1 LLAAGCGGGGASA
14 PSRSPLETSGT
25 GAAPAGTLSTY
36 AVSSLP
42 AGLAVTVASQST
54 SSSMLT
60 PAVVTPKAS
69 NFRTTI
75 SIVPTNGASPYAV
88 DVAQRSDGAHAIYY
102 NEAEDTFGTV
112 AVGIAS
118 QASAKR
124 RSSLVRGPAFGPASS
139 LGRAAYS
146 DADVIVRYRAGVSA
160 AGTHLRTG
168 TDGSETRVVSVPEG
182 LSAGAFASD
191 LATRA
196 GVLSV
201 ERDAL
206 YHKQSVAAVMPD
218 DTHFDAIDQW
228 DMFAI
233 GAPFGWGYTE
243 GSPAIAVAMI
253 DTGVDASSPDFA
265 SGKVTFAESVID
277 GTVVTGLSAVRDTDG
292 HGTDTAGIA
301 SANTNDGFGFAGA
314 GFDVSLQIYK
324 VFPDDTAANGY
335 VSDARSSDVTRA
347 IDDAVAHGARVINLS
362 LGTCEIAGVDSAQRA
377 AIDAALA
384 AGVVVVAAAGNE
396 RSGTSATKSCA
407 GGSSTIDFPAAYD
420 GVISVGA
427 TSMKDGA
434 SAANPTLARE
444 YVASYSNAG
453 PGLTLVAPGGDPSQ
467 SELSGATSDDPLHW
481 IDNLYTT
488 TAANPSLRCPNPA
501 DCTALFSGTSQAT
514 PHVSAAAAL
523 MLSLVPNLTPS
534 EIRQILIATADDIGD
549 PNQGHGRLDIYRA
562 LAAVAG
568 DPNPPAGPW
577 PANFVAIAYVP
588 GGTNR
593 PQIVDATYPA
603 GVPVKNGG
611 TFRIADVPASVKS
624 YKIGVWY
631 DANGDGVVDAG
642 DYFGSSGTCTTAA
655 PCPGVAGGI
664 DAVPVSSG
672 FVLN

>member
-1 LLAAGCGGGGASA
+1 
-14 PSRSPLETSGT
+14 
-25 GAAPAGTLSTY
+25 
-36 AVSSLP
+36 
-42 AGLAVTVASQST
+42 
-54 SSSMLT
+54 
-60 PAVVTPKAS
+60 
-69 NFRTTI
+69 
-75 SIVPTNGASPYAV
+75 
-88 DVAQRSDGAHAIYY
+88 
-102 NEAEDTFGTV
+102 
-112 AVGIAS
+112 
-118 QASAKR
+118 
-124 RSSLVRGPAFGPASS
+124 
-139 LGRAAYS
+139 
-146 DADVIVRYRAGVSA
+146 
-160 AGTHLRTG
+160 
-168 TDGSETRVVSVPEG
+168 
-182 LSAGAFASD
+182 
-191 LATRA
+191 
-196 GVLSV
+196 
-201 ERDAL
+201 
-206 YHKQSVAAVMPD
+206 
-218 DTHFDAIDQW
+218 
-228 DMFAI
+228 
-233 GAPFGWGYTE
+233 
-243 GSPAIAVAMI
+243 
-253 DTGVDASSPDFA
+253 
-265 SGKVTFAESVID
+265 
-277 GTVVTGLSAVRDTDG
+277 
-292 HGTDTAGIA
+292 
-301 SANTNDGFGFAGA
+301 
-314 GFDVSLQIYK
+314 
-324 VFPDDTAANGY
+324 
-335 VSDARSSDVTRA
+335 
-347 IDDAVAHGARVINLS
+347 
-362 LGTCEIAGVDSAQRA
+362 
-377 AIDAALA
+377 
-384 AGVVVVAAAGNE
+384 
-396 RSGTSATKSCA
+396 
-407 GGSSTIDFPAAYD
+407 
-420 GVISVGA
+420 
-427 TSMKDGA
+427 MKDGA